1 MTKIQL
7 IADLHAHTLSSGH
20 GFSTLEEYVM
30 AAKKKKLKAIA
41 ITDHGPAMPGG
52 PHNYYFSNMRMI
64 PKEMDGIRIYK
75 GIEANIVDENGTL
88 DLEND
93 ILKTLDVVM
102 IAFHPR
108 VGYEPANEEKNT
120 EVLLKAMEN
129 PHVGVIAHPGN
140 PMYPVNIAVIA
151 KAARDKKIILEIN
164 NSSFTFSRKGS
175 WDRCL
180 QFAKEVK
187 KENWMVSVGS
197 DAHISTMLGEFDEA
211 LKLVSL
217 AGLNPE
223 NIVNTSTDKIEKYI
237 LRK

>member
-1 MTKIQL
+1 VKRIKL
-7 IADLHAHTLSSGH
+7 VADLHTHTLSSGH
-20 GFSTLEEYVM
+20 GYSTLEEYVR
-30 AAKKKKLKAIA
+30 AAKRKKLKAIA

-64 PKEMDGIRIYK
+64 PKEIDGIRIYT
-75 GIEANIVDENGTL
+75 GIEANIIDENGTL
-88 DLEND
+88 DLGDD

-108 VGYEPANEEKNT
+108 VGYEPATEEKNT
-120 EVLLKAMEN
+120 EVLLKAMGN
-129 PHVGVIAHPGN
+129 PYVNVVAHPGN
-140 PMYPVNIAVIA
+140 PMYPVNIAAIA
-151 KAARDKKIILEIN
+151 KAARDKKVIIEIN

-187 KENWMVSVGS
+187 KENWIVSVGS
-197 DAHISTMLGEFDEA
+197 DAHISTMLGESGEA

-217 AGLNPE
+217 AKLTSE
-223 NIVNTSTDKIEKYI
+223 NILNTSLEKIEKYI
-237 LRK
+237 LKK